1 MTAKLLYD
9 EPPVAVAP
17 SAIRLFGAST
27 AVVLQQLHYWTYQK
41 LQTKPAERSQRNW
54 DEDGTGP
61 WLRESAKEIEG
72 QTGIP
77 RRTITRSLAGL
88 VEQGILICREPRGF
102 DRTKTYRLDY
112 EALNR
117 ASAGLAHCS
126 DWPMGVSRDDA
137 TSNSET
143 PGHAH
148 WPDRDMH
155 WPNRDILKEEEI
167 SLQRSFTPTLF
178 EGLSERQRKTLDLA
192 VAVWSEAGHLHPD
205 AKPMSARRVEI
216 ISEAMT
222 WIDAVAETI
231 KPTQVADWAR
241 VNPPAGL
248 RSRDP
253 LFDALAEMEGVNWS
267 EWWWKPFRKADA
279 NRIAT
284 FASRLRTEVGATP
297 DQVREKAKR
306 YRERLPKDATLSA
319 QSLNSWWQRLDLS
332 APSSGPRV
340 VTVQHGGQQ
349 VQVLR

>member
-41 LQTKPAERSQRNW
+41 LQTKPAERSPKNW

-61 WLRESAKEIEG
+61 WLWESVREIEAR
-72 QTGIP
+72 TGISKSAAH
-77 RRTITRSLAGL
+77 RSLVSL
-88 VEQGILICREPRGF
+88 INQGVLICREAEGGYN
-102 DRTKTYRLDY
+102 RTQAYRLNYD
-112 EALNR
+112 ALAR
-117 ASAGLAHCS
+117 LSE
-126 DWPMGVSRDDA
+126 GVSHDVPDRDVPDRDKDV
-137 TSNSET
+137 
-143 PGHAH
+143 
-148 WPDRDMH
+148 PDRDMH
-155 WPNRDILKEEEI
+155 CPNRDNHKEEQI

-178 EGLSERQRKTLDLA
+178 EGLSERQRRTLDLA

-216 ISEAMT
+216 ISEAMA